1 MTKQKLIFIT
11 SRFPFPLEKGDKL
24 RAYYLIKGLSEY
36 YNIYLIALDENV
48 ISLDQKEALS
58 PYTKEIHDFTLN
70 QGARIFRLFLSFFN
84 SKPFQINY
92 FTSRKH
98 KKQIELLLNQI
109 KPEHIFCQLIR
120 PAEYVKNYHD
130 CPKTLD
136 YMDALS
142 KGMERRIQKVNLF
155 TRIAISMEAQRLKE
169 YERRVFSYF
178 EFQTII
184 SAQDQNY
191 IAHPDQKQMLVLPNG
206 IDGTFFENLDVVQ
219 KFDFVFVGNLSYP
232 PNIDAVNY
240 ILDNILPLYPNKTL
254 LVAGAKPSKQI
265 VSKISKVKNCTLL
278 AGVKDIRTAYL
289 QGKIFLAPMQI
300 GTGMQNKILEAM
312 ALGIPCITSS
322 LVNNAIQGKQKKHLW
337 VADQI
342 HEIKEGVD
350 WLLAD
355 ENNYKKIQEDAKV
368 FIKNQYQW
376 TEIIA
381 RLHKKISSK

>member
-1 MTKQKLIFIT
+1 MTF
-11 SRFPFPLEKGDKL
+11 
-24 RAYYLIKGLSEY
+24 
-36 YNIYLIALDENV
+36 
-48 ISLDQKEALS
+48 
-58 PYTKEIHDFTLN
+58 DFN
-70 QGARIFRLFLSFFN
+70 KDR
-84 SKPFQINY
+84 
-92 FTSRKH
+92 
-98 KKQIELLLNQI
+98 LLLNYDLNHNNNGNATLTNGPGFSSQDQSDS
-109 KPEHIFCQLIR
+109 KGWRQDAVATYQKRFTDKTKKLDFRYNFNRNQNSFIFNTTGSTFDLENSSDQKLSNLKFDYSQPIAFSDEGKLSFGSLYEVLSFQTQNR
-120 PAEYVKNYHD
+120 NVIN
-130 CPKTLD
+130 LD
-136 YMDALS
+136 Y
-142 KGMERRIQKVNLF
+142 ERK
-155 TRIAISMEAQRLKE
+155 TTAG
-169 YERRVFSYF
+169 YF

-206 IDGTFFENLDVVQ
+206 IDATFFENLDVVQ

-240 ILDNILPLYPNKTL
+240 ILDNILPLYPNRTL

-278 AGVKDIRTAYL
+278 AGMKDIRAAYL

-342 HEIKEGVD
+342 HEIKEGID
-350 WLLAD
+350 WLLLD
-355 ENNYKKIQEDAKV
+355 NNNYKKIQEDAKV

>member
-36 YNIYLIALDENV
+36 YEIYLIALDEND
-48 ISLDQKEALS
+48 ISLDQKTALS

-70 QGARIFRLFLSFFN
+70 QSARIFRLFLGFFN

-92 FTSRKH
+92 FTSRKY
-98 KKQIELLLNQI
+98 KKQIELLLNKI
-109 KPEHIFCQLIR
+109 KPDHIFCQLIR

-206 IDGTFFENLDVVQ
+206 IDNAFFVNLDINQ

-240 ILDNILPLYPNKTL
+240 ILDNILPMYPDKTV
-254 LVAGAKPSKQI
+254 LVAGAKPSKQLAA
-265 VSKISKVKNCTLL
+265 KLTKVKNCTLL
-278 AGVKDIRTAYL
+278 AGVTDIRTAYL

-322 LVNNAIQGKQKKHLW
+322 LVNNAIQGKHKEHLW

-381 RLHKKISSK
+381 RLHKKISEK

>member
-36 YNIYLIALDENV
+36 YEIYLIALDEND
-48 ISLDQKEALS
+48 ISLDQKTALS

-70 QGARIFRLFLSFFN
+70 QSARIFRLFLGFFN

-92 FTSRKH
+92 FTSRKY
-98 KKQIELLLNQI
+98 KKQIELLLDKI
-109 KPEHIFCQLIR
+109 KPDHIFCQLIR

-206 IDGTFFENLDVVQ
+206 IDAAFFENLDINQ

-240 ILDNILPLYPNKTL
+240 ILDNILPMYPDKTL
-254 LVAGAKPSKQI
+254 LVAGAKPSKQL
-265 VSKISKVKNCTLL
+265 VSKINKVKNCTLL
-278 AGVKDIRTAYL
+278 AGVTDIRTAYL
-289 QGKIFLAPMQI
+289 KGKIFLAPMQI

-322 LVNNAIQGKQKKHLW
+322 LVNNAIQGKHQEHLW

-381 RLHKKISSK
+381 RLHKKISEK